1 MKKIF
6 TLLTLMVLSM
16 TAWAVGETFEIKFKN
31 KNAIEEN
38 PANYFTYDKG
48 AGNSVSWSAN
58 NKHSCTYGGEE
69 YDNVIKMES
78 STKCYFTSTA
88 EATVTIVQTISNATG
103 DKLKF
108 DNVSLNADM
117 ANTTVTVNS
126 DGKYNEYVIT
136 GVAAGNHTISR
147 QSETGLAYV
156 KVVYTGE
163 VKTTLAT
170 PEITF
175 NATTGEVTIAAV
187 DNATELRYTTDG
199 TNPDEMNGDVYS
211 DPFTVADGTV
221 VKAIAIGTGSYIN
234 SDIASKQVLIEGTV
248 PVAPTIVSQA
258 GAVGITCATP
268 AVTIEYSTNNVD
280 FNPYTYAFYL
290 YDDATVYARAKRG
303 DKTSE
308 VAQFDFKAV
317 AQPNDV
323 ETVVIVI
330 PDGTE
335 DNSFTVEGCTLAITG
350 NASKNYT
357 LGGNKI
363 TIDGVEHNAA
373 KLSNGAQNTLTL
385 PEGKKAVRLTLYSF
399 VNAAS
404 AGARTSGWSEVN
416 GVSYDVKEAPMGA
429 FTDVAVSDGLVANP
443 DVRSYLIDGKNE
455 VTFTNTGEQLCFF
468 AVVDIATDSTVIP
481 TGINTVKAAEA
492 AADGAAYNLAG
503 QKVNAGYKGLVIKN
517 GKKVIVK

>member
-16 TAWAVGETFEIKFKN
+16 TAWAVGEKFTVGFD
-31 KNAIEEN
+31 NA
-38 PANYFTYDKG
+38 ATQTRTDGGTGDYFTVVSPSYNSSYACKYDGTEYKKPNKLG
-48 AGNSVSWSAN
+48 SNSAVN
-58 NKHSCTYGGEE
+58 
-69 YDNVIKMES
+69 
-78 STKCYFTSTA
+78 FTSA
-88 EATVTIVQTISNATG
+88 AVSTVTIVMSTARAGEETNYP
-103 DKLKF
+103 KF
-108 DNVSLNADM
+108 DGNQLSESQGTAL
-117 ANTTVTVNS
+117 S
-126 DGKYNEYVIT
+126 D
-136 GVAAGNHTISR
+136 AGNEKVYVFTLTDVKPGSHSITRSK
-147 QSETGLAYV
+147 QAGLVFV
-156 KVVYTGE
+156 KVEYTGE

-199 TNPDEMNGDVYS
+199 TNPDEMKGDVYS
-211 DPFTVADGTV
+211 APFTVADGTV

-330 PDGTE
+330 PDGTD
-335 DNSFTVEGCTLAITG
+335 DNSFTVEGCTLTITG
-350 NASKNYT
+350 NATKKYAV
-357 LGGNKI
+357 GGKI
-363 TIDGVEHNAA
+363 TVDGVEHNAA
-373 KLSNGAQNTLTL
+373 RLSNGAQNTLTL
-385 PEGKKAVRLTLYSF
+385 PEGKQAVRLTLYSF

>member
-16 TAWAVGETFEIKFKN
+16 TAWAGDVYKITFNGANAEFKN
-31 KNAIEEN
+31 GEAADAGSFFSWNTAKHNFNSKFNGATWDGTS
-38 PANYFTYDKG
+38 FTSGLKMEG
-48 AGNSVSWSAN
+48 ATSVSF
-58 NKHSCTYGGEE
+58 
-69 YDNVIKMES
+69 S
-78 STKCYFTSTA
+78 STAT
-88 EATVTIVQTISNATG
+88 ATVTIVQSTWS
-103 DKLKF
+103 DKTLKF
-108 DNVSLNADM
+108 DGAELAVAD
-117 ANTTVTVNS
+117 AAAGTGYRIYT
-126 DGKYNEYVIT
+126 IT
-136 GVAAGNHTISR
+136 DVAAGDHAMTRGSGESGVFAI
-147 QSETGLAYV
+147 QVE
-156 KVVYTGE
+156 YTGA
-163 VKTTLAT
+163 VMTKLAT

-211 DPFTVADGTV
+211 APFTVADGTV

-280 FNPYTYAFYL
+280 FNPYTSAFYL

-303 DKTSE
+303 EKTSE

-335 DNSFTVEGCTLAITG
+335 DNSFTVEGCTLTITG

-363 TIDGVEHNAA
+363 TVDGVEHNTA